1 MHPVPDRVF
10 GPALSLLVLV
20 RLLARSQL
28 LDGLALLSGLA
39 DARGSRMFG
48 GPGQLERA

>member
-1 MHPVPDRVF
+1 
-10 GPALSLLVLV
+10 LV